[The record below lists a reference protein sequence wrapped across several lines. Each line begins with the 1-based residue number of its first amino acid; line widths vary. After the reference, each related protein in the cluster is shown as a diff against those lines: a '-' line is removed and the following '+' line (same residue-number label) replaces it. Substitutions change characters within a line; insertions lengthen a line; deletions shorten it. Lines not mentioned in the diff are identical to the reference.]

1 VKGTNFQVNVWQ
13 ALLAIPSGRLVSYHD
28 IATSLGKPRAAR
40 AVASAV
46 AGNPVAY
53 MIPCHRVIAKTGKFH
68 KYRWGATRKKA
79 MIAWEAAAN
88 M

>member
-1 VKGTNFQVNVWQ
+1 
-13 ALLAIPSGRLVSYHD
+13 
-28 IATSLGKPRAAR
+28 
-40 AVASAV
+40 
-46 AGNPVAY
+46 